1 MIITKEDTMTKK
13 LKIFDFVITAL
24 LVCAITVLIVM
35 KAIELSD

>member
-1 MIITKEDTMTKK
+1 MTKK

-35 KAIELSD
+35 TVSGINRGTII